1 VLVLPTLPVHV
12 IKAAVLHGGD
22 VQFEQTARTLTF
34 SVPSGSQDSI
44 DTILKLKL
52 AEPWTVPLCV
62 FLSKGSKLDLVSV
75 GNNART
81 ENTDETYRGKIVKAS
96 FPL

>member
-62 FLSKGSKLDLVSV
+62 FL
-75 GNNART
+75 ARALSSILSLWGIT
-81 ENTDETYRGKIVKAS
+81 LGLKILTKHIEEKS
-96 FPL
+96 